1 MSDSAIA
8 TSSTTPA
15 KAKTKKNRLSGSF
28 FRFVL
33 TRFLLIIPTVFIL
46 VTIVFFVMRATGDP
60 ISAALGGRLTPAELQ
75 QRIHAAGYDRPLIV
89 QYVDYLG
96 GLLHGDLGTTLTDNQ
111 PVISILTHYGAATFE
126 LAFLALIVALIVG
139 IGLGRLAARKRDR
152 AADAGIRTFA
162 ILCYATPVFFL
173 GLVLKLIFA
182 VWLNILPASGR
193 SDLNSEM
200 QFTRLVSPTGF
211 YIIDAI
217 QLGDMNVLV
226 DVLRHAVLPAVALGL
241 LTAGVFIRL
250 VRTNVISTY
259 NSGYVEAAR
268 SRGVSEKRLLNKHAW
283 RPALI
288 PIITVMGMQ
297 IALMLAGAVL
307 TETTFE
313 WKGLG
318 FMLSQYLKARDFV
331 AVLLSIFA
339 GVLLGL
345 VSGYYGGW
353 VDRILVM
360 IADAVYSFP
369 SLLLAIL
376 MAIMISHG
384 QSGLWSGILASGIS
398 ITVVYIPQYFRTIRA
413 EVIRIKESAYVE
425 SARVVGASTWR
436 IMTKHLFKN
445 STRTLPVI
453 LTLNSSEAILTLAGL
468 GFLGFGIEPTAAAE
482 WGYDLNRSV
491 SDVTAG
497 IWWTAVFPGIAI
509 VLIVLGITLVGES
522 LNDLADPRLRAR
534 KSAGEVVGSIEDTS
548 VDPNEKPTARNE
560 VIAELDANVDP
571 PATVTDHDP
580 TIVASEWT
588 GEGKPEGKE

>member
-1 MSDSAIA
+1 MSNSAIA

-75 QRIHAAGYDRPLIV
+75 QRIH
-89 QYVDYLG
+89 
-96 GLLHGDLGTTLTDNQ
+96 
-111 PVISILTHYGAATFE
+111 
-126 LAFLALIVALIVG
+126 
-139 IGLGRLAARKRDR
+139 AARKRDR

-331 AVLLSIFA
+331 AV
-339 GVLLGL
+339 
-345 VSGYYGGW
+345 
-353 VDRILVM
+353 
-360 IADAVYSFP
+360 
-369 SLLLAIL
+369 
-376 MAIMISHG
+376 
-384 QSGLWSGILASGIS
+384 QGI
-398 ITVVYIPQYFRTIRA
+398 
-413 EVIRIKESAYVE
+413 
-425 SARVVGASTWR
+425 
-436 IMTKHLFKN
+436 
-445 STRTLPVI
+445 VI
-453 LTLNSSEAILTLAGL
+453 L
-468 GFLGFGIEPTAAAE
+468 
-482 WGYDLNRSV
+482 
-491 SDVTAG
+491 
-497 IWWTAVFPGIAI
+497 IAI
-509 VLIVLGITLVGES
+509 IVAVVNFLVDVIAALI
-522 LNDLADPRLRAR
+522 DPRVRY
-534 KSAGEVVGSIEDTS
+534 
-548 VDPNEKPTARNE
+548 
-560 VIAELDANVDP
+560 
-571 PATVTDHDP
+571 
-580 TIVASEWT
+580 
-588 GEGKPEGKE
+588 